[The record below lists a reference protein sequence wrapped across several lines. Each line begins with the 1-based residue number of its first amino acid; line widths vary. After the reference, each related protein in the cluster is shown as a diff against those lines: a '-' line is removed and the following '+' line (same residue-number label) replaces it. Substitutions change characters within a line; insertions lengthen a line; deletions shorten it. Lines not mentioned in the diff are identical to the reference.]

1 MKLSD
6 KIQVEINQVRE
17 RALELAGIEKP
28 TDENRSEITDLRA
41 KMKTLGERHATA
53 LEAEEIEVREIVA
66 DPDLEDAE
74 GKELGKLLLGSKLSR
89 YVETSALEERSIND
103 GMEAELNAALAVEDG
118 HFPMQLLVDWSGE
131 EERQQQDLLPHG
143 LRQTEEHRV
152 DAGTSLAI
160 STMATSAMWLVRM
173 LAMSNAQHLGVT
185 TRSVGPGQHNY
196 PYVGGTNTA
205 GTPAK
210 AAAQDAVAATVT
222 TKTHSPRAVHTRYLI
237 TEEDRLRLGNAY
249 EGALRNDLRN
259 QIVSKLDNFVIADS
273 TDGMIVI
280 VPAATGDAALSADS
294 TFAQMQGG
302 VLSAV
307 DGVYAGS
314 LMDLNWSIRPAVY
327 AAAGVLAPASTAAFL
342 TDYLPSMGCMVK
354 ANAHIPADGT
364 DAKESYTLVCKKR
377 GIAGAA
383 IMSVWNTGTMVL
395 DSTGAN
401 LQSRQ
406 VALNVV
412 GYFDFDVIRTDSFY
426 KFRVQV

>member
-6 KIQVEINQVRE
+6 KISVEINQVRE
-17 RALELAGIEKP
+17 RALELAGIEEP

-41 KMKTLGERHATA
+41 KMKTLGERHVTA
-53 LEAEEIEVREIVA
+53 LEAEEIEVREIAA
-66 DPDLEDAE
+66 DTDLEDSE
-74 GKELGKLLLGSKLSR
+74 GKELSKLILGSKLSR
-89 YVETSALEERSIND
+89 YVETNALQERSLD
-103 GMEAELNAALAVEDG
+103 GMEAELSAALNVEDG

-131 EERQQQDLLPHG
+131 EERQQQDLLPHAM
-143 LRQTEEHRV
+143 RQSEEHRV
-152 DAGTSLAI
+152 DAVTNLTI
-160 STMATSAMWLVRM
+160 STMATSAMYLVRM
-173 LAMSNAQHLGVT
+173 LATSNAQHLGVT
-185 TRSVGPGQHNY
+185 TRSVGPGEHNY
-196 PYVGGTNTA
+196 PYVGGSSTA

-210 AAAQDAVAATVT
+210 AAAQDAPAATVT
-222 TKTHSPRAVHTRYLI
+222 TKTHTPRAVHTRYLI
-237 TEEDRLRLGNAY
+237 TEEDRLKLGNSY
-249 EGALRNDLRN
+249 EGALRTDLRN